1 MAFSSRPARSKEET
15 ISHRAQAG
23 EAGGPATVIDYRG
36 SYEDYLASAHAVL
49 AAA

>member
-1 MAFSSRPARSKEET
+1 MALRSRPARSKEET
-15 ISHRAQAG
+15 VYHRAQAG

-36 SYEDYLASAHAVL
+36 SYEDDLAPEDAVL